1 MPFAGRLAAAVLAIS
16 LSGAA
21 CKGGA
26 KRDEAAAIAPQSVP
40 VAIFVDD
47 RQVLTTAELGSEPR
61 PLAEIVAIAPAIDGW
76 LALEAIDSAGKVH
89 TTMAP
94 AKNQAGKVPLLAV
107 GQDGVELGFRA
118 IGAKGALADPVRA
131 VAKVTIKTRS
141 DAGQIAA
148 QVGAG
153 AADQHG
159 TGDSAGNREHAHEAR
174 PTASPDLTIAITGAQ
189 GESVFS
195 GDQLE
200 GLPVIKAPSGDTL
213 TPGWSLLDV
222 LAAAGIVKPMVVHL
236 TDGEGATLQLGAADF
251 DPARTVLYLKLNRS
265 GVIRFRVFR
274 KVGATWEV
282 GGELRG
288 ITKIHVVK

>member
-1 MPFAGRLAAAVLAIS
+1 MLAVSLAGA
-16 LSGAA
+16 G
-21 CKGGA
+21 CKDKA
-26 KRDEAAAIAPQSVP
+26 KRDDAAAIAPRSVP
-40 VAIFVDD
+40 VAIFLDD

-61 PLAEIVAIAPAIDGW
+61 PLAEVVAIAPAIDGW

-94 AKNQAGKVPLLAV
+94 AKNQAGKVPLLAL
-107 GQDGVELGFRA
+107 GKDGVQLGFRA
-118 IGAKGALADPVRA
+118 IGASGALADPVQA
-131 VAKVTIKTRS
+131 VAKVTIKTRG

-159 TGDSAGNREHAHEAR
+159 TGDSAGNREHADEAR
-174 PTASPDLTIAITGAQ
+174 PTASPELKIAITGAQ
-189 GESVFS
+189 GESVFT
-195 GDQLE
+195 GDKLE
-200 GLPVIKAPSGDTL
+200 ALPVIKAPSGDTL

-222 LAAAGIVKPMVVHL
+222 LKAAGIEKPAVVHL
-236 TDGEGATLQLGAADF
+236 TDGEGATLQLGADDF
-251 DPARTVLYLKLNRS
+251 DPAKTVLYLKLNRS

-274 KVGATWEV
+274 KVGDTWEV